1 MRLHGSVAVVT
12 GGGSGI
18 GRGICL
24 RFAEEGAHIVVAD
37 IDEQGAAQTAAM
49 VQELGQEALIVAGD
63 VSSHSAVESLFTN
76 ALSEFGHYDI
86 LVNNAGIAESHKLAD
101 HPDHLWEQTL
111 ALNLSAV
118 YHVTKAFYP
127 SMTQRQW
134 GRIIMIASIAGK
146 VGLKYASAYAASK
159 HGLLGF
165 TRSIALEAAAHNIT
179 VNAVCPGY
187 VDTPMTKRTIGNIV
201 SRTDMTETEARS
213 LLARNNPQNRLVD
226 PSEVAAMVVMLATD
240 SAHGINGQAINV
252 DGGTVMH

>member
-1 MRLHGSVAVVT
+1 MAPLQSVADDVRAL
-12 GGGSGI
+12 
-18 GRGICL
+18 GRRVLAFKC
-24 RFAEEGAHIVVAD
+24 D
-37 IDEQGAAQTAAM
+37 ITKLSAVSELATA
-49 VQELGQEALIVAGD
+49 VQEELGPV
-63 VSSHSAVESLFTN
+63 
-76 ALSEFGHYDI
+76 DI
-86 LVNNAGIAESHKLAD
+86 LVNNAGIAESHKFAG